1 MRLSLVAFLLT
12 GLTGVAGCGGKTPP
26 APVAPAAT
34 TPTRTARSG
43 ALFVV
48 DFEALLP
55 VGCYSTAKKAWL
67 SGAACLDLV
76 PDDASVQLEGG
87 RVAKASGHRVPTVTQ
102 CTLTTELL
110 NVEGGAKE
118 PPASFAVWP
127 PTAEERVRRI
137 DWNATT
143 GGAAELPENDKPR
156 VAAAMAK
163 LGPPAQ
169 QSGVHV
175 VQITSADLD
184 GDGTSE
190 ILYSVTG
197 NGFDPVSKKGTSA
210 LLLADHRFPELVVV
224 RSSDH
229 AVFRVEGVVDVDD
242 DGLKE
247 LWLSERTFHPN
258 GMRSDSMTLA
268 WPSPGGLSP
277 LSPVESCWPPGKG

>member
-1 MRLSLVAFLLT
+1 M
-12 GLTGVAGCGGKTPP
+12 
-26 APVAPAAT
+26 
-34 TPTRTARSG
+34 RTARSG

-55 VGCYSTAKKAWL
+55 VGCYDAARKKWL
-67 SGAACLDLV
+67 SGAACLDVV
-76 PDDASVQLEGG
+76 PDDATVQIEGG
-87 RVAKASGHRVPTVTQ
+87 RVAKTGGHRVPNVTQ
-102 CTLTTELL
+102 CSLDTELL

-118 PPASFAVWP
+118 TAASYAIWPA
-127 PTAEERVRRI
+127 TAEDRVRRV
-137 DWNATT
+137 DWGATK
-143 GGAAELPENDKPR
+143 GGAAEFPEKDKPR
-156 VAAAMAK
+156 VTAAMEK
-163 LGPPAQ
+163 LGSAG
-169 QSGVHV
+169 SVHV

-197 NGFDPVSKKGTSA
+197 NGFDPATKKGTSA
-210 LLLADHRFPELVVV
+210 LLLSDHRFPEMVVV

-229 AVFRVEGVVDVDD
+229 AVFRMEGIVDVDD

-247 LWLSERTFHPN
+247 LWISERTFHPN

-277 LSPVESCWPPGKG
+277 LPPVESCWPPGKG

>member
-1 MRLSLVAFLLT
+1 MRLSLLLVASLL
-12 GLTGVAGCGGKTPP
+12 AACGGNATP
-26 APVAPAAT
+26 APVAPTAPKAA
-34 TPTRTARSG
+34 RTARSG

-76 PDDASVQLEGG
+76 PDDASVQIEGG
-87 RVAKASGHRVPTVTQ
+87 RVAKASGHRVPNVTQ
-102 CTLTTELL
+102 CSLTTELL

-118 PPASFAVWP
+118 APASFAIWP
-127 PTAEERVRRI
+127 PTTEERVRRV
-137 DWNATT
+137 DWNTT
-143 GGAAELPENDKPR
+143 KGGAAEFPEKDKPR
-156 VAAAMAK
+156 VAAAMGK
-163 LGPPAQ
+163 LG
-169 QSGVHV
+169 SEGGVHV

-197 NGFDPVSKKGTSA
+197 NGFDPATKKGTSA
-210 LLLADHRFPELVVV
+210 LLLSDHRFPDMVVV

-229 AVFRVEGVVDVDD
+229 AVFRMEGIVDVDD

-247 LWLSERTFHPN
+247 LWISERTFHPN

-268 WPSPGGLSP
+268 WPSPGGLAP